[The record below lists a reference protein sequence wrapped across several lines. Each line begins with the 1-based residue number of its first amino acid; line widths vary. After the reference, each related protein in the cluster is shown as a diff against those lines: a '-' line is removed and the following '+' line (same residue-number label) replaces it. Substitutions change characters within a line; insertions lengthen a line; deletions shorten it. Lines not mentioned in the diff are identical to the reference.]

1 MPSRL
6 TVFLE
11 STQHVV
17 RGWLD
22 AALSGAHAGCHACLT
37 WPQVVSICAGN
48 NLHGDAFVR
57 LYGSLGN
64 AVSNT
69 VGPLN

>member
-1 MPSRL
+1 MQRSVEL
-6 TVFLE
+6 T
-11 STQHVV
+11 
-17 RGWLD
+17 RGV
-22 AALSGAHAGCHACLT
+22 T
-37 WPQVVSICAGN
+37 QVVSICAGN

>member
-48 NLHGDAFVR
+48 NLHGDAFV
-57 LYGSLGN
+57 
-64 AVSNT
+64 
-69 VGPLN
+69 